1 MLSLSFDG
9 ECICARDYAITKVLL
24 YLCLSLNAKRSV
36 CEPETGVEDAKNGV
50 I

>member
-9 ECICARDYAITKVLL
+9 ECVCARDYAIIQALTYVSLT
-24 YLCLSLNAKRSV
+24 LNARGSV
-36 CEPETGVEDAKNGV
+36 CYVGEWRRGVKSGV